1 MEREALILRARAGQA
16 KIAAEYATNERERE
30 RYQQQAR
37 AYEQKAR
44 AIEDI
49 LEF

>member
-1 MEREALILRARAGQA
+1 MEREALILRARAEQA
-16 KIAAEYATNERERE
+16 KLAAQYATNEPERE
-30 RYQQQAR
+30 RYLQQAR

-49 LEF
+49 LEY